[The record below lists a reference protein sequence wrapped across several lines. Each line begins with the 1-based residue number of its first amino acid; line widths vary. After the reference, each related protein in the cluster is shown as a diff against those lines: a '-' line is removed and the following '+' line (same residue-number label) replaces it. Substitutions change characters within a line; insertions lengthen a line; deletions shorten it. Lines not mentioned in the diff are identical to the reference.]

1 MSKHS
6 RPVRPSAASE
16 AVKMKPRASFQKGRC
31 KVTNASTNSSVTK
44 NTARAERPRAQ
55 AQNVMDTSSAF
66 QGGPCCVEAGSL
78 CSERR

>member
-44 NTARAERPRAQ
+44 NPRAERPRAQ
-55 AQNVMDTSSAF
+55 AQNVMDASSAF
-66 QGGPCCVEAGSL
+66 QGCPCCVEAGSL
-78 CSERR
+78 GSERR

>member
-16 AVKMKPRASFQKGRC
+16 AVKMKPRASFQNGRC

-44 NTARAERPRAQ
+44 NTASRTA
-55 AQNVMDTSSAF
+55 TSASSKRDGRQF
-66 QGGPCCVEAGSL
+66 RISGLPML
-78 CSERR
+78 C

>member
-44 NTARAERPRAQ
+44 NTRRQAKFESVIPISMPRLTCVACPSRVN
-55 AQNVMDTSSAF
+55 ATS
-66 QGGPCCVEAGSL
+66 
-78 CSERR
+78 